1 MSKRISVVMLALI
14 LVVLGLSAA
23 VAEAPQTISVTHE
36 LGTAEVPVNPTKVV
50 VFDFGTLDTI
60 NYLQVEGV
68 ELALPKSNVPAYL
81 ADYSGDAY
89 TNAGDIKEPDMEA
102 IFTFQPDIIFISGR
116 QSAAYEELAAIAPTV
131 YVSVNAETY
140 MEDYT
145 RNATLLGQIFGKEDE
160 VSAALA
166 QQDTRAAEV
175 AEKAA
180 ASGEKAL
187 IILTNDGSV
196 SAYGSGSRFGII
208 HDLLGV
214 AEADESIDVSTHGQG
229 VGFEYIAEI
238 NPDILY
244 VVDRTV
250 IVGGEQVAGT
260 TLDNELVNGTNAAQ
274 NGKIIY
280 LDPNVWYLSGGGIES
295 VSQMIEETASAFE

>member
-60 NYLQVEGV
+60 NYLQVEGI

-81 ADYSGDAY
+81 SDYAGDAY

-102 IFTFQPDIIFISGR
+102 IFTFQPDVIFISGR

-295 VSQMIEETASAFE
+295 VSQMIEETASAFQ